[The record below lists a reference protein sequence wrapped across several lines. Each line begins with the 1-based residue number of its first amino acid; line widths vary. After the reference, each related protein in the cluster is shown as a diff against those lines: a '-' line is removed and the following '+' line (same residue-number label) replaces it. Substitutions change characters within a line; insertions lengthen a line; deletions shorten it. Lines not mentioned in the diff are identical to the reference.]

1 MARGSSDERRD
12 KGMDCDCFVDCFG
25 RIVMSWIHIA
35 ERRVNDCVIV
45 QYEDVGGFHE
55 YEVYRDDAG
64 QTPLGWFDNDE
75 DAEAVTR

>member
-1 MARGSSDERRD
+1 
-12 KGMDCDCFVDCFG
+12 
-25 RIVMSWIHIA
+25 MSWIHIA